1 MTTIPSDPFMLM
13 SYVNQQLRDNYDSLD
28 EFCKSIDIDKNELLQ
43 KLNAAGFEYNPDTNK
58 FWQQQSVSAICEES
72 LNIGSP
78 LLLLALFLH
87 LQS

>member
-28 EFCKSIDIDKNELLQ
+28 EFCKSMDIDKNELLH

-58 FWQQQSVSAICEES
+58 LW
-72 LNIGSP
+72 
-78 LLLLALFLH
+78 
-87 LQS
+87 

>member
-43 KLNAAGFEYNPDTNK
+43 KLNAAGFEYNPDTTNSGNNNLYR
-58 FWQQQSVSAICEES
+58 QYARR
-72 LNIGSP
+72 
-78 LLLLALFLH
+78 A
-87 LQS
+87 

>member
-43 KLNAAGFEYNPDTNK
+43 KLNAAGFEYNPDTICISNMRGEPK
-58 FWQQQSVSAICEES
+58 HRLSFAFVGTIFASAI
-72 LNIGSP
+72 IKF
-78 LLLLALFLH
+78 LLI
-87 LQS
+87 

>member
-43 KLNAAGFEYNPDTNK
+43 KLNAATSEYNPDTNK
-58 FWQQQSVSAICEES
+58 FW
-72 LNIGSP
+72 
-78 LLLLALFLH
+78 
-87 LQS
+87 

>member
-43 KLNAAGFEYNPDTNK
+43 KLNAAGFEYNPATNK
-58 FWQQQSVSAICEES
+58 FW
-72 LNIGSP
+72 
-78 LLLLALFLH
+78 
-87 LQS
+87 

>member
-28 EFCKSIDIDKNELLQ
+28 EFCKSMDMDIDKNELLQ

-58 FWQQQSVSAICEES
+58 FW
-72 LNIGSP
+72 
-78 LLLLALFLH
+78 
-87 LQS
+87 

>member
-43 KLNAAGFEYNPDTNK
+43 KLNGAGFEYNPDTNK
-58 FWQQQSVSAICEES
+58 FW
-72 LNIGSP
+72 
-78 LLLLALFLH
+78 
-87 LQS
+87 

>member
-28 EFCKSIDIDKNELLQ
+28 ELDIDKNELLQ

-58 FWQQQSVSAICEES
+58 FW
-72 LNIGSP
+72 
-78 LLLLALFLH
+78 
-87 LQS
+87 

>member
-43 KLNAAGFEYNPDTNK
+43 KLNAAGFEYNPDTNN
-58 FWQQQSVSAICEES
+58 FW
-72 LNIGSP
+72 
-78 LLLLALFLH
+78 
-87 LQS
+87 

>member
-43 KLNAAGFEYNPDTNK
+43 KLNAVGFEYNPDTNK
-58 FWQQQSVSAICEES
+58 FW
-72 LNIGSP
+72 
-78 LLLLALFLH
+78 
-87 LQS
+87 

>member
-28 EFCKSIDIDKNELLQ
+28 EFCKSMDIDKNELLK

-58 FWQQQSVSAICEES
+58 FW
-72 LNIGSP
+72 
-78 LLLLALFLH
+78 
-87 LQS
+87 

>member
-43 KLNAAGFEYNPDTNK
+43 KLNATGFEYNPDTNK
-58 FWQQQSVSAICEES
+58 FW
-72 LNIGSP
+72 
-78 LLLLALFLH
+78 
-87 LQS
+87 

>member
-43 KLNAAGFEYNPDTNK
+43 KLNASGFEYNPDTNK
-58 FWQQQSVSAICEES
+58 FW
-72 LNIGSP
+72 
-78 LLLLALFLH
+78 
-87 LQS
+87 

>member
-43 KLNAAGFEYNPDTNK
+43 KLNAAGFETIQTQTNSGNNNLYR
-58 FWQQQSVSAICEES
+58 QYARR
-72 LNIGSP
+72 
-78 LLLLALFLH
+78 A
-87 LQS
+87 

>member
-43 KLNAAGFEYNPDTNK
+43 KLNTAGFEYNPDTNK
-58 FWQQQSVSAICEES
+58 FW
-72 LNIGSP
+72 
-78 LLLLALFLH
+78 
-87 LQS
+87 